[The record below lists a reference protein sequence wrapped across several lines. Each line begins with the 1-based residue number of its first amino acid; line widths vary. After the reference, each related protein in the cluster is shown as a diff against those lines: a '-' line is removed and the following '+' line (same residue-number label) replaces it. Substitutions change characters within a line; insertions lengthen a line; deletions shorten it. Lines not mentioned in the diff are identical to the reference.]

1 MLTNLNFDRSIV
13 QWLDDYAPQGIF
25 TTDACFVIRGWNR
38 WLTQN
43 AGHSAEAVI
52 GRYLFDVFPELS
64 QRQLKRFYDEALNGK
79 VTVLAQRF
87 HKYLIKLPARPESR
101 LDEMQQSAHI
111 APLVSD
117 GQVVG
122 TITAIEDVS
131 ARIVR
136 ESELIAARE
145 EADKANQAKD
155 RFLAVLSHDLRTP
168 LTAILGWTH
177 VFRERPADPSIVR
190 KGAEVIE
197 RSALVQLE
205 LIEQVLDISRI
216 GASKVELKIEPVNL
230 REITVNTLEALEPIG
245 KSRNVRIECVV
256 PDEERVAALDSKR
269 FKQIIWNLVS
279 NALKFTSTG
288 GWVRVNLA
296 YRQDS
301 FHLTIADN
309 GIGIDSENLPH
320 LFEPMWQAE
329 GSGRHGGLGLGLA
342 IVKHWVELHG
352 GSICAESLGPGHGA
366 VFSVEI
372 PWSFPEAN
380 QSSPRARSGSH
391 VT

>member
-43 AGHSAEAVI
+43 AGRSAEAVI

-79 VTVLAQRF
+79 VTILAQRF
-87 HKYLIKLPARPESR
+87 HKYLIKLPARPEFR
-101 LDEMQQSAHI
+101 LEEMQQSAHI
-111 APLVSD
+111 APLLSD

-131 ARIVR
+131 ERIVR

-155 RFLAVLSHDLRTP
+155 SFLAVLSHDLRTP

-177 VFRERPADPSIVR
+177 VFRERPGDPSLVR

-197 RSALVQLE
+197 RSASVQLE

-230 REITVNTLEALEPIG
+230 REITVSTLEALEPIG
-245 KSRNVRIECVV
+245 KSRNVRVECVV

-296 YRQDS
+296 YRLDS

-309 GIGIDSENLPH
+309 GIGINSENLPH
-320 LFEPMWQAE
+320 LFEPMWQAD
-329 GSGRHGGLGLGLA
+329 GSVRHGGLGLGLA

-352 GSICAESLGPGHGA
+352 GSIRAESSGPGHGA

-372 PWSFPEAN
+372 PWSLPEAN
-380 QSSPRARSGSH
+380 ESSPRARSGSH
-391 VT
+391 VR